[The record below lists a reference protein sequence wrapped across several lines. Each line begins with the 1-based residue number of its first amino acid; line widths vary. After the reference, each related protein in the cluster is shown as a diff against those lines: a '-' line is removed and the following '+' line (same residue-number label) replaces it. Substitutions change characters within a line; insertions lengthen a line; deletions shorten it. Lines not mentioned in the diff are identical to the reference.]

1 MAPSKFRIFFA
12 SDIHGS
18 EICFRKFINAAD
30 FYKAQVLI
38 LGGDI
43 TGKFL
48 VPIFERG
55 GSYEASFMGE
65 KHVFNNTDELEKFM
79 QKLRDQG
86 YYPYITTPEE
96 WSGLCSDESS
106 MSSVF
111 NEVMKESVERW
122 IRLAE
127 SRLRGKDV
135 KCYMIPGNDDS
146 YVIDEV
152 LDSSDIVLN
161 VNEKVVD
168 VGERVQ
174 MISLGYANMT
184 PWNCPRDLPEEE
196 LEKKISELIERADK
210 GSDLIF
216 NIHVPP
222 YNSGIDLAP
231 ELDEN
236 MRPKLG
242 PGGQVMLIPVG
253 SIAVR
258 RAIETYQP
266 ILGLHGHVH
275 EAKGFA
281 KIGRSLCLNPGSEYL
296 EGILRGVLIQIDKGR
311 VRDFIFTS
319 G

>member
-1 MAPSKFRIFFA
+1 MASSKFRIFFA

-65 KHVFNNTDELEKFM
+65 KHAFNSADELEKFM

-86 YYPYITTPEE
+86 YYLYITTPEE
-96 WSGLCSDESS
+96 WSDLCSNESG
-106 MSSVF
+106 MSLVF

-122 IRLAE
+122 ISLAE

-135 KCYMIPGNDDS
+135 KCYVIPGNDDS

-152 LDSSDIVLN
+152 LNSSDIVLN

-168 VGERVQ
+168 VGEGVQ

-196 LEKKISELIERADK
+196 LEKKISELIEKADK

-258 RAIETYQP
+258 RAIEAYQP

-281 KIGRSLCLNPGSEYL
+281 KMGRSLCLNPGSEYL

>member
-1 MAPSKFRIFFA
+1 MAPSKFRIFFV

-30 FYKAQVLI
+30 FYKAQILI
-38 LGGDI
+38 LGGDM

-55 GSYEASFMGE
+55 GAYEARFMNE
-65 KHVFNNTDELEKFM
+65 RHVINNTDELEKFM
-79 QKLRDQG
+79 QMLRDQG
-86 YYPYITTPEE
+86 YYPYVTTAEG
-96 WSGLCSDESS
+96 WSDLCGNDAR

-111 NEVMKESVERW
+111 TEVMRESVERW

-127 SRLRGKDV
+127 SRLKGKDV
-135 KCYMIPGNDDS
+135 RCYVIPGNDDS
-146 YVIDEV
+146 HVIDEV
-152 LDSSDIVLN
+152 LDSSDVVLN
-161 VNEKVVD
+161 VNEKVIYID
-168 VGERVQ
+168 EGVQ

-184 PWNCPRDLPEEE
+184 PWNCPRDLTEEE
-196 LEKKISELIERADK
+196 LEKKISELMRKIEE
-210 GSDLIF
+210 GSSLIF

-222 YNSGIDLAP
+222 YDSGIDLAP

-242 PGGQVMLIPVG
+242 PGGQVILMPVG
-253 SIAVR
+253 SKAVR
-258 RAIETYQP
+258 EAIEAYQP
-266 ILGLHGHVH
+266 ILSLHGHVH

-296 EGILRGVLIQIDKGR
+296 EGILRGVLVQVDNKK